1 MSKNKKVDGRSAEA
15 RQQALARGDQIQDMY
30 LSPNRQCTAMSKI
43 HGRQCLNRAMVG
55 QRTCRMHGGA
65 TRKARTAANKRVVE
79 SSGFAADLLVELMAD
94 PETDKTLRT
103 KIAQDLLDRA
113 GVNTKTILELQP
125 KPMSLFEQAVLSA
138 SMSSEIAMDLDLG
151 DEDVIDAEVVEPED
165 HDDDDELRYQRED
178 DGHERLREI
187 ERMKRG
193 QPSPTAP
200 DLNAQRARQEA
211 DAIRAHAA
219 GELGDDGLRPEQAA
233 RRPQPDRFGVVRD
246 TSAEDAALRRSAAAS
261 RRADKTVRVERST
274 STADP
279 HADRYPERS
288 RSARSMSPKRW
299 EKYRNEGGQG

>member
-1 MSKNKKVDGRSAEA
+1 MSNEKPKGEKSKKREGLTHLDP
-15 RQQALARGDQIQDMY
+15 LHDDMY
-30 LSPNRQCTAMSKI
+30 LSPNRQCTAMSKRT
-43 HGRQCLNRAMVG
+43 GKRCGNRAMVA

-65 TRKARTAANKRVVE
+65 TKQARAKAAERIRQAQNE
-79 SSGFAADLLVELMAD
+79 AADLLVEFMAD
-94 PETDKTLRT
+94 PEVDVNLRT
-103 KIAQDLLDRA
+103 RIAQDLLDRS

-151 DEDVIDAEVVEPED
+151 DEDVIDAEVVDTDD
-165 HDDDDELRYQRED
+165 HDDDELRYQAED

-193 QPSPTAP
+193 QPTPTAP
-200 DLNAQRARQEA
+200 DLNEQRARQEA

-219 GELGDDGLRPEQAA
+219 GELGDDDLRPEQAA

-261 RRADKTVRVERST
+261 RRADKTVRLDRST

-279 HADRYPERS
+279 YADRYPERTGG
-288 RSARSMSPKRW
+288 RRTISPKRY
-299 EKYRNEGGQG
+299 EARKREGGQG